1 MPMPR
6 TALFVSAALTL
17 VLTSQAA
24 LAGDAVQY
32 GSAPGWVEQADLAPV
47 LEGGD
52 VPATVLNDVQSR
64 LERGVVATYVDSARR
79 LANPQSLMQDGT
91 LALQWLPDKG
101 DLTVHRLDII
111 RGDEAIDLLAQGVT
125 FDVIRREMGLE
136 QRLLDGSLTATL
148 AVPGLRVNDVLRVAY
163 TTTTDDQALGEEV
176 QEAHFLPAQP
186 WDVGMARVIV
196 SWPEGEEMYWAA
208 EPRVALAQ
216 PQVRDGYRWLEVA
229 LPLAERP
236 EMPGDAPVRF
246 TRPEVLRVGS
256 YASWSELSARMA
268 PLYTAAYTVDDDSPV
283 AAQAAEI
290 MRRASSQKE
299 RAALALQLVQDQVGY
314 LLNGLNGGNYLPQTA
329 DETWAARYGDC
340 KAKTVLLTAILRR
353 MGIDAEPVLVSS
365 QGGDAV
371 PELLPL
377 PLAFDHVIVRAVID
391 GEDYWLDG
399 TSAAARLAT
408 LGDVPPFRWA
418 LPIRE
423 DGSELVAMTTRDPA
437 VPQLA
442 AVLETDHTAGVD
454 LPALSHIEMR
464 YSGAGGAQ
472 VQQMADG
479 ATPDQLRRLAA
490 TMAGGGADG
499 NNAVVY
505 DIAVSYDR
513 EGAVGTIRIDLIS
526 PPAFQWQDGRLEA
539 AIQQGIDGSG
549 FNPDRSRPAWRD
561 IPVATA
567 GPARQRTEMRLT
579 LPDGGNGFTIR
590 GTAAANEGF
599 GNIRV
604 ERDARIEDGVLIA
617 TAETIFRQ
625 GEIAPADLPA
635 ARREARRMASAR
647 PQLMTPPDVTWRW
660 ELAAGERR
668 RRIAPIIA
676 AYSRAIDFADADDFG
691 PLASRAVFLESVY
704 EFEDAL
710 ADYNLLER
718 ESPSAWVYQRRSTV
732 LEALGRPG
740 EAIED
745 MRAAYDLE
753 PDNGIAFALAG
764 QLAHEGRF
772 AEAQELVDSLSVGED
787 DAIAMA
793 DAQATVAGLAGD
805 TTLGLDEMGELVAR
819 RPNNGD
825 VLNNDCWFRG
835 RFAVGLEDALDL
847 CTRAVERAE
856 FAAPSLDSR
865 ALVRFR
871 LGQTAEAL
879 ADLDAALA
887 LSPGLSPSIY
897 LRGVIRLTTGD
908 RRGREDIATALAMS
922 PQIADYYAHY
932 GIRPPA

>member
-6 TALFVSAALTL
+6 AALFASAAFAI

-24 LAGDAVQY
+24 LAGDVVRYEAAPDWVQ
-32 GSAPGWVEQADLAPV
+32 QADIAPV
-47 LEGGD
+47 LAGRNI
-52 VPATVLNDVQSR
+52 PATVLNDVQSR

-79 LANPQSLMQDGT
+79 LENPQSLMQDGT

-101 DLTVHRLDII
+101 DITVHRLDII
-111 RGDEAIDLLAQGVT
+111 RGDEVIDLLAQGVT

-186 WDVGMARVIV
+186 WEVGMARVIV
-196 SWPEGEEMYWAA
+196 SWPEGEEVYWAA
-208 EPRVALAQ
+208 EPRVGLAQ
-216 PQVRDGYRWLEVA
+216 PQVHDGYRWLEVA

-236 EMPGDAPVRF
+236 ELPGDAPMRF
-246 TRPEVLRVGS
+246 TRPEMLRVGS
-256 YASWSELSARMA
+256 YASWNELSAQMA
-268 PLYTAAYTVDDDSPV
+268 PLYASAFTVADDSPV

-290 MRRASSQKE
+290 MRRASGQKE
-299 RAALALQLVQDQVGY
+299 RAALALQVVQDQVGY

-377 PLAFDHVIVRAVID
+377 PLAFDHVIVHAVID
-391 GEDYWLDG
+391 GQDYWLDG
-399 TSAAARLAT
+399 TSAAARLST
-408 LGDVPPFRWA
+408 LADVPPFRWA
-418 LPIRE
+418 LPIRAG
-423 DGSELVAMTTRDPA
+423 GSGLVAMTTRDPA

-442 AVLETDHTAGVD
+442 AVMQVDHSAGVD
-454 LPALSHIEMR
+454 LPALGHVEMR
-464 YSGAGGAQ
+464 YSGPAAAQ
-472 VQQMADG
+472 VQQMADA
-479 ATPDQLRRLAA
+479 ATPDQLRRLASS
-490 TMAGGGADG
+490 MSGNDSGGDEAI
-499 NNAVVY
+499 VY
-505 DIAVSYDR
+505 DIDLSYDP
-513 EGAVGTIRIDLIS
+513 EAALGTISIDLIAQ
-526 PPAFQWQDGRLEA
+526 PVFEWQDGRLEA
-539 AIQQGIDGSG
+539 PIQQGLDGSG

-567 GPARQRTEMRLT
+567 GPARQRMEGRMT
-579 LPDGGNGFTIR
+579 LPDGGNGFTIS
-590 GTAAANEGF
+590 GTSSASEGF
-599 GNIRV
+599 GNVRV
-604 ERDARIEDGVLIA
+604 ERAARIEDGVLVA
-617 TAETIFRQ
+617 TAEILFRQ

-635 ARREARRMASAR
+635 ARRDARRMEAGR
-647 PQLMTPPDVTWRW
+647 PQLIAPTDVTWRW
-660 ELAAGERR
+660 ERSADERR
-668 RRIAPIIA
+668 RRAAPLVD
-676 AYSRAIDFADADDFG
+676 AYTRAIAFADRDDFG
-691 PLASRAVFLESVY
+691 PLAARAVFLETVY
-704 EFEDAL
+704 QFDEAL
-710 ADYNLLER
+710 ADYDRLER
-718 ESPSAWVYQRRSTV
+718 ESPSAWVYQRRSSV
-732 LEALGRPG
+732 LEALGRPA
-740 EAIED
+740 EAIEA
-745 MRAAYDLE
+745 MRAAYDLD
-753 PDNGIAFALAG
+753 PQNDIAFALAG

-772 AEAQELVDSLSVGED
+772 AEAQELVDGLSVGED
-787 DAIAMA
+787 DAVAMA

-805 TTLGLDEMGELVAR
+805 TTLGLNAMGELVAR

-847 CTRAVERAE
+847 CTRAVERSE

-897 LRGVIRLTTGD
+897 LRGVIRLTAGD
-908 RRGREDIATALAMS
+908 NGGREDIATALAMS